1 MNEITQKIIDLDKE
15 TINLRKKY
23 EDLLRKKK
31 MEGLDKVQ
39 ELEQELL
46 KTYVEEGEKAYQETL
61 KQTDGHT
68 DKLNKV
74 EVECISNMTD
84 IDKVYYGSKK
94 ELVDS
99 LWEEI
104 LQVEE

>member
-1 MNEITQKIIDLDKE
+1 MNEITQKIIDLDRD

-31 MEGLDKVQ
+31 MEGLDRVQ

-46 KTYVEEGEKAYQETL
+46 KTYAEEGEKAYQETL
-61 KQTDGHT
+61 KETDGHT
-68 DKLNKV
+68 EKIGKI

-84 IDKVYYGSKK
+84 IDKVYYDSKK